1 MGTINKRIKERRESL
16 GLKLADVAKKLNV
29 TDATVQRY
37 ESGTIKNIKHQTVSI
52 LSQILKC
59 DPGYLMGWIDEPNPS
74 KNAYLTPHE
83 NAVITAYRSKPE
95 MQMSIDKLLDIEN
108 EKI

>member
-1 MGTINKRIKERRESL
+1 MATINRRIKERRESL
-16 GLKLADVAKKLNV
+16 GLKLVDVAEKLNV

-37 ESGTIKNIKHQTVSI
+37 ESGTIKNIKHHTVSK

-74 KNAYLTPHE
+74 KNVYLTPHE
-83 NAVITAYRSKPE
+83 NAVITAYRNKPE
-95 MQMSIDKLLDIEN
+95 MQTSVDKLLDIKSE
-108 EKI
+108 